1 MAHKIQVILAKEKI
15 IEKFCK
21 NWVHAQKLILPQGFA
36 LIPLKINLLKDIN
49 ELNKN
54 NNIKPYKEFIH
65 LSSSLQELLIA
76 ESVCCKI
83 AYLETEYIGGNG
95 KQSAILYSNKEIIGP
110 FSTVTEWNDKKLE
123 IKDKPEG
130 ERAINKI
137 LYKMQ
142 VSSKY
147 RDEFSALGLDYLI
160 SNNKI
165 ITKINEKKEKQTL

>member
-1 MAHKIQVILAKEKI
+1 ME
-15 IEKFCK
+15 
-21 NWVHAQKLILPQGFA
+21 
-36 LIPLKINLLKDIN
+36 
-49 ELNKN
+49 
-54 NNIKPYKEFIH
+54 
-65 LSSSLQELLIA
+65 
-76 ESVCCKI
+76 
-83 AYLETEYIGGNG
+83 
-95 KQSAILYSNKEIIGP
+95 
-110 FSTVTEWNDKKLE
+110 EWNDKKLE